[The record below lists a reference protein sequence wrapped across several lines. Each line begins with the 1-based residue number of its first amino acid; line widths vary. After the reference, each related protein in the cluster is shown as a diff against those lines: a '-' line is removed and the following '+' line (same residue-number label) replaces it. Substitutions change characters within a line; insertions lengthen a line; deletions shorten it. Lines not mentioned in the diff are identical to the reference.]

1 MYESPNHRK
10 IIHIDMDAFY
20 ASVEQRDNPAYRG
33 KALAVGWGGD
43 RGVVMTASYEAR
55 KFGVRSAM
63 PSSVAKRKCPEL
75 LFVLPRFDA
84 YKAASRQI
92 RQIFHDYT
100 DLVEP
105 LSIDE
110 AFLDVTDNKKG
121 TLSATYVAQEIKNR
135 IFEETNLTATAGISF
150 NKFLAK
156 IASGMNKPNG
166 LTVIH
171 PKDAVA
177 FVETLAVEKFHGVG
191 KVTAKK
197 MSNLG
202 ILTGKDLKEWTE
214 KALIQH
220 FGKVGGHFYRISRA
234 IDERPVEPNRAR
246 KSVSAEDTFAEDVT
260 ELEVMLEQLQKITE
274 IVAQRMKNTASF
286 GKTVTLK
293 IKYHDFQI
301 QTRSKT
307 VYYPLQSYEQIFP
320 IVEFLLQ
327 QPELPTKSVR
337 LLGVGIS
344 NLQEEEAEGVQL
356 VMDL

>member
-1 MYESPNHRK
+1 
-10 IIHIDMDAFY
+10 MDAFY
-20 ASVEQRDNPAYRG
+20 ASVEQRDYPEYRQ
-33 KALAVGWGGD
+33 KALAVGWGGE
-43 RGVVMTASYEAR
+43 RGVVMTASYAAR
-55 KFGVRSAM
+55 KYGVRSAM
-63 PSSVAKRKCPEL
+63 PSSIAKRKCPHL

-92 RQIFHDYT
+92 REIFYDYT

-110 AFLDVTDNKKG
+110 AFLDVTDNKKSIP
-121 TLSATYVAQEIKNR
+121 SATYVAQEIKKR
-135 IFEETNLTATAGISF
+135 IFEETQLTATAGISF

-156 IASGMNKPNG
+156 IASDMNKPDG

-171 PKDAVA
+171 PKQAVA
-177 FVETLAVEKFHGVG
+177 FVETLSVEKFHGVG

-197 MSNLG
+197 MANLG
-202 ILTGKDLKEWTE
+202 ILTGKDLKQWTE

-220 FGKVGGHFYRISRA
+220 FGKVGGHFYRVARA
-234 IDERPVEPNRAR
+234 IDNRPVEPNRVR
-246 KSVSAEDTFAEDVT
+246 KSVSAEDTFSEDVR
-260 ELEVMLEQLQKITE
+260 EEEIMLEQLRKITE
-274 IVAQRMKNTASF
+274 IVAKRMKNTQSF

-307 VYYPLQSYEQIFP
+307 AYYSLQSFDQIFP
-320 IVEFLLQ
+320 IVAFLLQ
-327 QPELPTKSVR
+327 HPELPTKAVR

-344 NLQEEEAEGVQL
+344 NLQQENEEGLQL
-356 VMDL
+356 VMDF